1 MQAELVIIGTE
12 LLLGEI
18 VDTNAQFLAQRLSEY
33 GINLYYK
40 STVGDNWLRIVET
53 LSRALSRS
61 DIVIISGG
69 LGPTDD
75 DLTRAAVAAVTN
87 RPLVLDEKALSTIEA
102 YFRHRYGEGQMPS
115 NNRKQA
121 YLPQGAHIMPNTRGT
136 APGFILEH
144 NGRAIAALPGVPVEM
159 EAMFEGSLL
168 PYLQEKYDREVIV
181 TRNLS
186 FTGIGES
193 ALEEL
198 VKDII
203 ASQSNPTIA
212 PYASQGAVRIRLTAR
227 ASFEDEAEA
236 LIEPVA
242 REIASRTAEY
252 LYSTSGQ
259 SLEEVIGECLRS
271 QGRTLA
277 VAESCTG
284 GMVGHRITNIPGSS
298 EYFLRGYIVYSN
310 EAKISDLGVNEDT
323 IKQYGAVS
331 PQTAREMAEG
341 VRRKAGTDFGVAITG
356 IAGPG
361 GGTPE
366 KPVGLVYISLA
377 SPGDTIVERHQF
389 TGSREQIKQRSAQAA
404 LTLLWK
410 GLR

>member
-18 VDTNAQFLAQRLSEY
+18 VDTNAQFLAQRLSEC

-40 STVGDNWLRIVET
+40 STVGDNWIRIIET

-61 DIVIISGG
+61 DLVIISGG

-75 DLTRAAVAAVTN
+75 DLTREAVAAVTN
-87 RPLVLDEKALSTIEA
+87 RPLVLDEDALHVIEN

-115 NNRKQA
+115 SNRKQA
-121 YLPQGAHIMPNTRGT
+121 YLPQSAQALPNSRGT
-136 APGFILEH
+136 APGFILEY
-144 NGRAIAALPGVPVEM
+144 NGKAIAALPGVPVEM
-159 EAMFEGSLL
+159 EAMFEESLL
-168 PYLQEKYDREVIV
+168 PYLQNKFQQDVIV

-203 ASQSNPTIA
+203 KAQTNPTVA
-212 PYASQGAVRIRLTAR
+212 PYASRGAVRIRLTAR
-227 ASFEDEAEA
+227 ASSVEKADA

-242 REIASRTAEY
+242 REIAVRTAEY

-259 SLEEVIGECLRS
+259 SLEEVVGERLRS
-271 QGRTLA
+271 QHRTLA
-277 VAESCTG
+277 LAESCTG
-284 GMVGHRITNIPGSS
+284 GLVGHRITNVPGSS
-298 EYFLRGYIVYSN
+298 EYFVRGYVVYSN
-310 EAKISDLGVNEDT
+310 AAKITDLGVNEDT

-331 PQTAREMAEG
+331 PQTARQMAEG
-341 VRRKAGTDFGVAITG
+341 ARRKSGADFGLAITG

-361 GGTPE
+361 GGSKE

-377 SPGDTIVERHQF
+377 TPGDTIVERYRF
-389 TGSREQIKQRSAQAA
+389 SGSREQIKQRSAQAA

-410 GLR
+410 AVR